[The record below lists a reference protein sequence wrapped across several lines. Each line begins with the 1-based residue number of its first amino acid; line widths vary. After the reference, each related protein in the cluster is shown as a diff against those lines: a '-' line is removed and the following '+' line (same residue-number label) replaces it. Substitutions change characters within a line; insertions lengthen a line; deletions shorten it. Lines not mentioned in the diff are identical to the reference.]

1 MNHSKQEMWLPSA
14 MQQFFL
20 KNKDNEK
27 QKKATV

>member
-1 MNHSKQEMWLPSA
+1 MWLPSA

-27 QKKATV
+27 QKKATVWVSG